1 MENDD
6 ELFLLQKLK
15 EGDIIALETISNRHY
30 SNLCRYLLLLF
41 KNELLVEHI
50 AQDTF
55 VYIWENR
62 ELLDIKNIKSYLYTA
77 GKYKAFNEIRN
88 ARRREAI
95 RLKLAVDQ
103 KETSVDRVIEIKE
116 LEQIIEDAICT
127 LPDRCQQI
135 FRLSRENELSYK
147 EIASFLKFTGMFNR
161 ETINQALDALKMS
174 SENTYTY
181 KMIYR
186 DIYLECQPKNT
197 H

>member
-1 MENDD
+1 MMENDD

-15 EGDIIALETISNRHY
+15 EGDIRALETIFNRHY

-50 AQDTF
+50 AQDIF
-55 VYIWENR
+55 VYIWENH
-62 ELLDIKNIKSYLYTA
+62 ESLDIKNIKSYLYTA
-77 GKYKAFNEIRN
+77 GKYKALNEIRN

-95 RLKLAVDQ
+95 RLKLAVEQ
-103 KETSVDRVIEIKE
+103 KETSVDKIIEIKE

-147 EIASFLKFTGMFNR
+147 EIASFLNISLNTVEGQMA
-161 ETINQALDALKMS
+161 IALK
-174 SENTYTY
+174 
-181 KMIYR
+181 KMRLALKPFYIY
-186 DIYLECQPKNT
+186 ILFL
-197 H
+197 